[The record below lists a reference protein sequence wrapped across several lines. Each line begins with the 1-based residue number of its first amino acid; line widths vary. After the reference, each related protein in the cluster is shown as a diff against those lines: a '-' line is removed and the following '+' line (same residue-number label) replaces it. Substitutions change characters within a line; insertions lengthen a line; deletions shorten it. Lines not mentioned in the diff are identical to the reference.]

1 MALVSLLLSRS
12 DLSFDPHN
20 NLKLN
25 IMCLF
30 GFSYFSQIISIFFAD
45 KTRHDSKTTV
55 GERWGIKR
63 EREIDPHREM
73 SGWLKNRETLN
84 FSIIERGKRREREL
98 TGNRA

>member
-30 GFSYFSQIISIFFAD
+30 GFLLFSQIISIFFFAD

-63 EREIDPHREM
+63 ERE
-73 SGWLKNRETLN
+73 
-84 FSIIERGKRREREL
+84 RERERDRP
-98 TGNRA
+98 TQRNEWVVKK